1 MTIGEEFARFKG
13 SWKGTNKLYLSWMP
27 DPIKESESDMSVS
40 LKANGQFI
48 QFDYTWVYEGEKQE
62 GLLILGCD
70 TKSDAV
76 QTVWTDSWHSRHT
89 FMLSD
94 GKVSEDRTVSVKGFY
109 KVPDHPD
116 WGWRIDIIPGDHA
129 FKLVMYN
136 VSPEG
141 VEDLAVDTL
150 YERA

>member
-1 MTIGEEFARFKG
+1 MRVNEDFARFQG
-13 SWKGTNKLYLSWMP
+13 SWKGTNKLYLSSLP
-27 DPIKESESDMSVS
+27 EVVKESDSTMSVS
-40 LKANGQFI
+40 VKANGQFI

-62 GLLILGCD
+62 GLIILGCD

-76 QTVWTDSWHSRHT
+76 QTVWTDSWHSRNT

-94 GKVSEDRTVSVKGFY
+94 GKVTEDGTASVKGYY
-109 KVPDHPD
+109 KVLDHPD

-129 FKLVMYN
+129 FKLVMFN
-136 VSPEG
+136 VSPDG
-141 VEDLAVDTL
+141 VEELAVDAL